1 MKDKPVIGAQLS
13 VLDLDRHR
21 DWLFEK
27 DRDLELTWQ
36 RPFFQIPVP

>member
-1 MKDKPVIGAQLS
+1 MSDLPVIGAQLS

-27 DRDLELTWQ
+27 NRDVAFRFDISYPIL
-36 RPFFQIPVP
+36 